1 MTPSGRPVP
10 RHARLVAIVGFLIYA
25 GHLAD
30 AGHLAARTAAGEQTS
45 RPRARGTAPTSDV
58 LTHSPLAPCKG
69 GRAPSAGR
77 RRPLRVATWN
87 IQAALSAP
95 PDEIA
100 AELQSM
106 KADVMGLQEVDFRVR
121 RSGFTDQPQTLAT
134 ALAAHYVFAASI
146 KWDGGDYGLAVVS
159 RWPLVAV
166 QRHRLDQTEYGEPRI
181 VLEVTVCAH
190 GRPLRIFNHHAAIG
204 GHSRHSGLT
213 RLRELVAPHLG
224 GGVVVLGDFNERPT
238 GAGLRLLLDAGLV
251 DAGAEQN
258 ANTAGGG
265 RIDYVLLDPPLAK
278 RLRST
283 QVWPTR
289 KSDHHALI
297 SEFDW

>member
-1 MTPSGRPVP
+1 MVQQANPAHPPWVIRHIIVAAMVSLIAYLALATPGAASGGQAPPSRGRP
-10 RHARLVAIVGFLIYA
+10 
-25 GHLAD
+25 
-30 AGHLAARTAAGEQTS
+30 
-45 RPRARGTAPTSDV
+45 TAPTSDV
-58 LTHSPLAPCKG
+58 LNHSPLVACT
-69 GRAPSAGR
+69 RPSPPQK
-77 RRPLRVATWN
+77 RPTALRVATWN

-95 PDEIA
+95 PEEIA

-106 KADVMGLQEVDFRVR
+106 KADVMALQEVDYRVR
-121 RSGFTDQPQTLAT
+121 RSGFADQPQALAT

-181 VLEVTVCAH
+181 VLEVTVCAS
-190 GRPLRIFNHHAAIG
+190 GRPLRVFNHHAAIG
-204 GHSRHSGLT
+204 SRSRQSGLT
-213 RLRELVAPHLG
+213 RLRELVAPHIG
-224 GGVVVLGDFNERPT
+224 GGVVVLGDLNEAPT
-238 GAGLRLLLDAGLV
+238 GAAVRLLLDAGLV

-258 ANTAGGG
+258 APTAGGG

-278 RLRST
+278 RVRST

-297 SEFDW
+297 TELEW